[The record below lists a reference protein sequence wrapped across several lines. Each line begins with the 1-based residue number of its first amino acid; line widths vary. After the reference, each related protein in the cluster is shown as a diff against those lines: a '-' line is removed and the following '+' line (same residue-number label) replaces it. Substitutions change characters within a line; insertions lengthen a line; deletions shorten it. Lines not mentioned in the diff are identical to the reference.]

1 MMKRMLRYVVLA
13 IIVALLMGGAF
24 IMSDE
29 SLRPNPTLPQKLA
42 DGELNNPAY
51 VNQKLDEVELNL
63 LAARDIWDGDRATV
77 IHRKEKKTEQL
88 IETTNTL
95 LVTLPTA
102 VYSMTYII
110 EVDYPSWSDDFKTVH
125 FPEVTL
131 VGDGQQE
138 LTITNK
144 EIYGRGCNEDK
155 YLVIISVVSN
165 APLSEN
171 SVHACVSSQ
180 AKPDCAIYKDADK

>member
-1 MMKRMLRYVVLA
+1 MKKRMLRYVVLA
-13 IIVALLMGGAF
+13 MMVALLMGGAF

-88 IETTNTL
+88 IATTNTL

-110 EVDYPSWSDDFKTVH
+110 EYTAVGSDEFKTVH

-131 VGDGQQE
+131 VGDSQQE

>member
-1 MMKRMLRYVVLA
+1 
-13 IIVALLMGGAF
+13 
-24 IMSDE
+24 
-29 SLRPNPTLPQKLA
+29 
-42 DGELNNPAY
+42 
-51 VNQKLDEVELNL
+51 
-63 LAARDIWDGDRATV
+63 
-77 IHRKEKKTEQL
+77 
-88 IETTNTL
+88 
-95 LVTLPTA
+95 
-102 VYSMTYII
+102 MTYII
-110 EVDYPSWSDDFKTVH
+110 EVDYPSWSDEFKTVH

-171 SVHACVSSQ
+171 SIHACVSSQ